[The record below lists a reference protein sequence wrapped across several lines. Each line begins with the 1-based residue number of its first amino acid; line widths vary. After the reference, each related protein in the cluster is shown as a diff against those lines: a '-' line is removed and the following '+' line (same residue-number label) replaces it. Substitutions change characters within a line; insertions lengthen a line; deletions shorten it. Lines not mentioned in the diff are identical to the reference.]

1 VLLLATACFIVFG
14 DLALIPV
21 RIHALALA
29 VLPFVT
35 WAAIR
40 FGVSGSA
47 LAILL
52 VATIATVETALGY
65 GPFASNS
72 PFVNAALLDVFFAV
86 LSVSGLTLASA
97 IAEREQSE
105 REREQLVRKQAALQ
119 AHLEDQKM
127 LMEYEK
133 AVESAEEMIAVVDRN
148 YRYLIANRK
157 FLAMRGMTKEQVL
170 GRSAADVLSKGAFEA
185 VIKEKLDECFRGKVV
200 RYEMKYSY
208 PELGEREILVS
219 YFPSEGPDGIDRA
232 ACILHDITERKKA
245 EEALA
250 RMSRRLIEAQEQ
262 ERTRIARELH
272 DNINQRLA
280 LLAVEVE
287 ASKQHQPR
295 SLEDMSQLLSNIHE
309 QVTAVSSEVQS
320 ISHELHSSHLEYLGV
335 VAALK
340 NFCREFGQ
348 RQQLTIAFTQEVVP
362 QSVSHE
368 ASLCLFRILQEA
380 LHNAVKHSN
389 VRHFDVKLGCSG
401 DQLELTVSDR
411 GTGFDAEAV
420 INKGGLGLI
429 SMRERVRLVN
439 GTIEIESKPIGGT
452 VIHVS
457 VPFEPEHVSERAVGE

>member
-1 VLLLATACFIVFG
+1 
-14 DLALIPV
+14 
-21 RIHALALA
+21 
-29 VLPFVT
+29 
-35 WAAIR
+35 
-40 FGVSGSA
+40 
-47 LAILL
+47 
-52 VATIATVETALGY
+52 
-65 GPFASNS
+65 
-72 PFVNAALLDVFFAV
+72 
-86 LSVSGLTLASA
+86 
-97 IAEREQSE
+97 
-105 REREQLVRKQAALQ
+105 
-119 AHLEDQKM
+119 M
-127 LMEYEK
+127 
-133 AVESAEEMIAVVDRN
+133 VDRN

-219 YFPSEGPDGIDRA
+219 YFPIEGPDGIDRA